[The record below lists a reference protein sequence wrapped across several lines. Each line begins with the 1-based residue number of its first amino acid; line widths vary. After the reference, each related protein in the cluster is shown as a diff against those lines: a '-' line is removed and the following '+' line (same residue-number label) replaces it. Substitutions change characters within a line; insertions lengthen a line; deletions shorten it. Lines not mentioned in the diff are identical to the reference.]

1 MNRFFIAAM
10 MALLTMPMFA
20 QDVIEPDFPVIEPP
34 TIFVPPSRL
43 KDLKPVELTGYE
55 TSVRV
60 TGFVCQT
67 EITMTFYNPNR
78 IQLAG
83 DLVFPLPEGVT
94 VSGYALDIEGEM
106 VDAVAVTKEKAR
118 VTLEKEMRRGADP
131 GIVERQRGNQFKTR
145 IFPLPV
151 QGTRTVKIQYVTT
164 ASFDVEK
171 GAAVYR
177 QPVRLAKPVKNFVMT
192 VDVIRPVEK
201 PTLVSGDLGELE
213 FGTWSDGLRAEVKKE
228 NFQTDK
234 DVVLEIPLVDAQT
247 VRVEKSE
254 DGFTYF
260 AIAASIK
267 PEAQEAAEEKA
278 AVKNVAVYWDCSGSR
293 SQTGRAGEQTKELA
307 FLAAWLK
314 ANNIESVRLVP
325 VQTSLYRELRLCRA
339 TAPRICRR

>member
-131 GIVERQRGNQFKTR
+131 GGAHTQQDRGGHRRVAVFHHR
-145 IFPLPV
+145 RDPDLV
-151 QGTRTVKIQYVTT
+151 LAGTGQLQHR
-164 ASFDVEK
+164 SH
-171 GAAVYR
+171 
-177 QPVRLAKPVKNFVMT
+177 
-192 VDVIRPVEK
+192 
-201 PTLVSGDLGELE
+201 SG
-213 FGTWSDGLRAEVKKE
+213 RAE
-228 NFQTDK
+228 
-234 DVVLEIPLVDAQT
+234 
-247 VRVEKSE
+247 R
-254 DGFTYF
+254 
-260 AIAASIK
+260 
-267 PEAQEAAEEKA
+267 
-278 AVKNVAVYWDCSGSR
+278 
-293 SQTGRAGEQTKELA
+293 GRRDRGRHPHAHPG
-307 FLAAWLK
+307 
-314 ANNIESVRLVP
+314 RG
-325 VQTSLYRELRLCRA
+325 
-339 TAPRICRR
+339 RR